1 MKRLDLTLYG
11 VLDPAQ
17 CGERPIADLAA
28 AAVGG
33 GATAIQLRDKS
44 GSARSTIEAVAALK
58 GALTGRDVP
67 IIVNDRVDVAHAS
80 GADGV
85 HVGQDDLP
93 PAAARAIL
101 GPKAIVGVTVRTD
114 DEARATDLEPADYVG
129 LGGVFATDSKIN
141 ETVPIGTKGVAR
153 IGAILRS
160 RKPGIGILAI
170 AGINKANAASVIS
183 AGADGVAVLSALFG
197 ADDPVA
203 AAKDLRGVI
212 DPYLGEAA
220 G

>member
-17 CGERPIADLAA
+17 CGGRSLVDLAA
-28 AAVGG
+28 AAVRGG
-33 GATAIQLRDKS
+33 VTAIQLRDKI
-44 GSARSTIEAVAALK
+44 GDARAIIEAVAALK
-58 GALTGRDVP
+58 ASLVGTGVP
-67 IIVNDRVDVAHAS
+67 IIVNDRVDVAHAA

-93 PAAARAIL
+93 PAAACALL
-101 GPKAIVGVTVRTD
+101 GPEAIVGVTVRTD

-129 LGGVFATDSKIN
+129 LGGVFATASKIN
-141 ETVPIGTKGVAR
+141 ETAPIGTEGVAR

-170 AGINKANAASVIS
+170 AGIDKTNAASVIS

-197 ADDPVA
+197 ADDPAA

-212 DPYLGEAA
+212 DPHLGEAA
-220 G
+220 